1 MSSEKLYSEIFED
14 FDKATTKEER
24 IAVLRKNFHP
34 RFAEFLQMAFHPNI
48 IFDVRIPNYRPAQ
61 EPAGLNFTY
70 IDNEISKL
78 YRFVKGHPKRPPE
91 MTTDASVTS
100 GLALFPLTTSI
111 TRVETVP
118 KSTVTGLIWAVLE
131 VSGFEIPSALGL
143 SVTSWGP
150 DPRNSTSTVALPA

>member
-24 IAVLRKNFHP
+24 IGVLRKNFHP

-48 IFDVRIPNYRPAQ
+48 LFDVSIPNYRPAQ

-78 YRFVKGHPKRPPE
+78 YRFIKGHPKRPPE
-91 MTTDASVTS
+91 MTTQKQTS
-100 GLALFPLTTSI
+100 MLLVILESLHKDEAKL
-111 TRVETVP
+111 
-118 KSTVTGLIWAVLE
+118 LIKLIRKNLDVKHLNAKLVKEAYPNLN
-131 VSGFEIPSALGL
+131 L
-143 SVTSWGP
+143 
-150 DPRNSTSTVALPA
+150 

>member
-24 IAVLRKNFHP
+24 IGVLRKNFHP

-91 MTTDASVTS
+91 MTTQKQ
-100 GLALFPLTTSI
+100 TSI
-111 TRVETVP
+111 LLVILESLH
-118 KSTVTGLIWAVLE
+118 KDEAELLIKL
-131 VSGFEIPSALGL
+131 IQKNLGIKYL
-143 SVTSWGP
+143 TAKLVKEAYP
-150 DPRNSTSTVALPA
+150 DLNI

>member
-24 IAVLRKNFHP
+24 IGVLRKNFHP

-61 EPAGLNFTY
+61 EPAGLNFAY
-70 IDNEISKL
+70 IDSEISKL

-91 MTTDASVTS
+91 MTTQKQ
-100 GLALFPLTTSI
+100 TSI
-111 TRVETVP
+111 LLVILESLH
-118 KSTVTGLIWAVLE
+118 KDEAELLIKLIQKNLGVKHLTAKLVKE
-131 VSGFEIPSALGL
+131 AYPSLNL
-143 SVTSWGP
+143 
-150 DPRNSTSTVALPA
+150 

>member
-91 MTTDASVTS
+91 MTTQKQ
-100 GLALFPLTTSI
+100 TSI
-111 TRVETVP
+111 LLVILESLH
-118 KSTVTGLIWAVLE
+118 KDEAELLIKL
-131 VSGFEIPSALGL
+131 IQKNLGIKYL
-143 SVTSWGP
+143 TAKLVKEAYP
-150 DPRNSTSTVALPA
+150 DLNI